1 MALACLVTTLVALA
15 AVIPLSQKA
24 KLENRV
30 PLPHPPQVLVAKARD
45 IIVDLGY
52 EDPPVDSAHAFFS
65 DTDYLQ
71 YVTDNDKSA
80 NRWDALNAGTV
91 PVIKFWYRQSPRHL
105 KSTGFFG
112 GTGRVSG
119 NYPPANRSGMA
130 EVVLDSAGH
139 LYELTIV
146 PPQVD
151 EPIADPQEP
160 DWSELFEHAGL
171 DLSRFQRVDST
182 WTPPV
187 WTDIR
192 AA

>member
-1 MALACLVTTLVALA
+1 MNDAQALFALRSN
-15 AVIPLSQKA
+15 AVRWSA
-24 KLENRV
+24 TF
-30 PLPHPPQVLVAKARD
+30 
-45 IIVDLGY
+45 DLGVAGVSVY
-52 EDPPVDSAHAFFS
+52 
-65 DTDYLQ
+65 T
-71 YVTDNDKSA
+71 
-80 NRWDALNAGTV
+80 LNAGTV